1 MAQGDTQITVVGN
14 IVADPEL
21 RYTPNGAAVANF
33 RVAST
38 PRRYDQQAGQ
48 FVDGEPLFLT
58 CNVWRQPAENVAN
71 SLNKGDR
78 VIVTGRLRQRSYED
92 RNGERRTVF
101 EIEVEEVGPSLR
113 FATADINKAY
123 RGGGQGGNAGGNGG
137 GFGGGNAG
145 GFGGQG
151 GQGGQGNSG
160 NGGQGG
166 FGGNAGNQGGQGNG
180 GNGGQGGF
188 GGNAGNQGGQ
198 GNQGQNNQGFG
209 GHNAAMD
216 DDPWNSAPQSGFG
229 DGDDEPPF

>member
-113 FATADINKAY
+113 FATAEINKAY
-123 RGGGQGGNAGGNGG
+123 RGGSQGGNAGGGG
-137 GFGGGNAG
+137 GFGGNAG

-151 GQGGQGNSG
+151 GQGS
-160 NGGQGG
+160 
-166 FGGNAGNQGGQGNG
+166 QGNG

>member
-113 FATADINKAY
+113 FATADINKAF
-123 RGGGQGGNAGGNGG
+123 RGGQGGN
-137 GFGGGNAG
+137 
-145 GFGGQG
+145 GQG
-151 GQGGQGNSG
+151 GQG
-160 NGGQGG
+160 GG
-166 FGGNAGNQGGQGNG
+166 FGGNAGGQGGGFGGNAGGQGN

-198 GNQGQNNQGFG
+198 GNQAQNNQGFG

>member
-137 GFGGGNAG
+137 NAG
-145 GFGGQG
+145 GF
-151 GQGGQGNSG
+151 
-160 NGGQGG
+160 GGQGG

>member
-113 FATADINKAY
+113 FATAEINKAY
-123 RGGGQGGNAGGNGG
+123 RGGSQGGNAGGGNGG
-137 GFGGGNAG
+137 GFGGNAG

-151 GQGGQGNSG
+151 GQGGQGNG
-160 NGGQGG
+160 
-166 FGGNAGNQGGQGNG
+166 
-180 GNGGQGGF
+180 GGQGGF

>member
-113 FATADINKAY
+113 FATAEINKAY
-123 RGGGQGGNAGGNGG
+123 RGGGQGGNAGGGG
-137 GFGGGNAG
+137 GFGGNAG

-151 GQGGQGNSG
+151 GP
-160 NGGQGG
+160 GQGG
-166 FGGNAGNQGGQGNG
+166 QGGQGNG

>member
-113 FATADINKAY
+113 FATVDINKAY

-151 GQGGQGNSG
+151 GQGGP
-160 NGGQGG
+160 
-166 FGGNAGNQGGQGNG
+166 

>member
-71 SLNKGDR
+71 SLSKGDR

-113 FATADINKAY
+113 FATADINKSF
-123 RGGGQGGNAGGNGG
+123 RGGGQGGNAGGGNGG

-145 GFGGQG
+145 GFGG
-151 GQGGQGNSG
+151 
-160 NGGQGG
+160 
-166 FGGNAGNQGGQGNG
+166 QGGQGNG

>member
-123 RGGGQGGNAGGNGG
+123 RGGGQGGNAGGGG
-137 GFGGGNAG
+137 GFGGNAG

-151 GQGGQGNSG
+151 GP
-160 NGGQGG
+160 GQGG
-166 FGGNAGNQGGQGNG
+166 QGGQGNG

>member
-113 FATADINKAY
+113 FATAEINKAY
-123 RGGGQGGNAGGNGG
+123 RGGSQGGNAGGGNGG
-137 GFGGGNAG
+137 GFGGNAG

-151 GQGGQGNSG
+151 GP
-160 NGGQGG
+160 GQGG
-166 FGGNAGNQGGQGNG
+166 QGGQGNG

>member
-113 FATADINKAY
+113 FATADINKSF
-123 RGGGQGGNAGGNGG
+123 RGGGQGGNAGGGNGG
-137 GFGGGNAG
+137 GFGGNAG
-145 GFGGQG
+145 GFGG
-151 GQGGQGNSG
+151 
-160 NGGQGG
+160 
-166 FGGNAGNQGGQGNG
+166 QGGQGNG

>member
-137 GFGGGNAG
+137 GFGGNAG

-151 GQGGQGNSG
+151 GP
-160 NGGQGG
+160 GQGG
-166 FGGNAGNQGGQGNG
+166 QGGQGNG
-180 GNGGQGGF
+180 GGQGGF

-209 GHNAAMD
+209 GRNAAMD

>member
-113 FATADINKAY
+113 FATAEINKAY
-123 RGGGQGGNAGGNGG
+123 RGGGQGGNAGGGG
-137 GFGGGNAG
+137 GFGGNAG

-151 GQGGQGNSG
+151 GR
-160 NGGQGG
+160 
-166 FGGNAGNQGGQGNG
+166 GGQGNG
-180 GNGGQGGF
+180 GGQGGF

>member
-113 FATADINKAY
+113 FATADINRAF
-123 RGGGQGGNAGGNGG
+123 RGGQ
-137 GFGGGNAG
+137 GGNAG

-151 GQGGQGNSG
+151 GQGGGFGGNAGGQGNG

-166 FGGNAGNQGGQGNG
+166 FGGH
-180 GNGGQGGF
+180 
-188 GGNAGNQGGQ
+188 AGNQGGQ

>member
-101 EIEVEEVGPSLR
+101 EIEVEEVGPSRR
-113 FATADINKAY
+113 FATADINKSF
-123 RGGGQGGNAGGNGG
+123 RGGGQGGNAGGGNGG

-151 GQGGQGNSG
+151 G
-160 NGGQGG
+160 
-166 FGGNAGNQGGQGNG
+166 QGGQGNG

>member
-113 FATADINKAY
+113 FATADINKSF
-123 RGGGQGGNAGGNGG
+123 RGGGQGGNAGGGNGG

-145 GFGGQG
+145 GFGG
-151 GQGGQGNSG
+151 
-160 NGGQGG
+160 
-166 FGGNAGNQGGQGNG
+166 QGGQGNG

>member
-71 SLNKGDR
+71 SLSKGDR
-78 VIVTGRLRQRSYED
+78 VIVTGRLRQRSYDD

-113 FATADINKAY
+113 FATADINKSF
-123 RGGGQGGNAGGNGG
+123 RGGGQGGQGQGNGGNG

-145 GFGGQG
+145 G
-151 GQGGQGNSG
+151 
-160 NGGQGG
+160 QGG
-166 FGGNAGNQGGQGNG
+166 FGG
-180 GNGGQGGF
+180 
-188 GGNAGNQGGQ
+188 GNAGGQGQ

-209 GHNAAMD
+209 GRNAAMD

>member
-123 RGGGQGGNAGGNGG
+123 RGGGQGGNAGGGG
-137 GFGGGNAG
+137 GFGGNAG
-145 GFGGQG
+145 SFGGPGQG
-151 GQGGQGNSG
+151 GQGGQGNG
-160 NGGQGG
+160 
-166 FGGNAGNQGGQGNG
+166 
-180 GNGGQGGF
+180 GGQGGF

>member
-113 FATADINKAY
+113 FATAEINKAY
-123 RGGGQGGNAGGNGG
+123 RGGGQGGNAGGGG
-137 GFGGGNAG
+137 GFGGNAG

-151 GQGGQGNSG
+151 GQG
-160 NGGQGG
+160 QGG
-166 FGGNAGNQGGQGNG
+166 QGGQGNG
-180 GNGGQGGF
+180 GNGGQGGC

>member
-123 RGGGQGGNAGGNGG
+123 RGGGQGGNAGGGNGG
-137 GFGGGNAG
+137 GFGGNAG

-151 GQGGQGNSG
+151 GQGS
-160 NGGQGG
+160 
-166 FGGNAGNQGGQGNG
+166 QGNG

-198 GNQGQNNQGFG
+198 GSQGQNNQGFG

>member
-113 FATADINKAY
+113 FATAEINKAY
-123 RGGGQGGNAGGNGG
+123 RGGSQGGNAGGGG
-137 GFGGGNAG
+137 GFGGNAG

-151 GQGGQGNSG
+151 GQGGQGNG
-160 NGGQGG
+160 GGQGG
-166 FGGNAGNQGGQGNG
+166 FGGNAGNQGGQGNP
-180 GNGGQGGF
+180 
-188 GGNAGNQGGQ
+188 
-198 GNQGQNNQGFG
+198 GQNNQGFG

>member
-113 FATADINKAY
+113 FATADINKSF
-123 RGGGQGGNAGGNGG
+123 RGGGQGGNAGGGNGG

-151 GQGGQGNSG
+151 G
-160 NGGQGG
+160 
-166 FGGNAGNQGGQGNG
+166 QGGQGNG

>member
-113 FATADINKAY
+113 FATADINKSF
-123 RGGGQGGNAGGNGG
+123 RGGGQGGNAGGGNGG
-137 GFGGGNAG
+137 GFGGNAG

-151 GQGGQGNSG
+151 GQGGQGNG
-160 NGGQGG
+160 GGQGG
-166 FGGNAGNQGGQGNG
+166 FGGNAGNQGGQGNP
-180 GNGGQGGF
+180 
-188 GGNAGNQGGQ
+188 
-198 GNQGQNNQGFG
+198 GQNNQGFG

>member
-113 FATADINKAY
+113 FATADINKAF
-123 RGGGQGGNAGGNGG
+123 RG
-137 GFGGGNAG
+137 
-145 GFGGQG
+145 
-151 GQGGQGNSG
+151 
-160 NGGQGG
+160 
-166 FGGNAGNQGGQGNG
+166 GGQGNG
-180 GNGGQGGF
+180 GNGGNGGFGNQGGQGGF
-188 GGNAGNQGGQ
+188 GGNGGNGGNGGFGNQGSQGGQGGNGAQ
-198 GNQGQNNQGFG
+198 GNQGQNNQGLG
-209 GHNAAMD
+209 GRNAAMD

>member
-113 FATADINKAY
+113 FATADINKAF
-123 RGGGQGGNAGGNGG
+123 RGGGQGGNAGGGNGG
-137 GFGGGNAG
+137 GFGGNAG

-151 GQGGQGNSG
+151 GQGS
-160 NGGQGG
+160 
-166 FGGNAGNQGGQGNG
+166 QGNG

>member
-113 FATADINKAY
+113 FATAEINKAY
-123 RGGGQGGNAGGNGG
+123 RGGSQGGNAGGGG
-137 GFGGGNAG
+137 GFGGNAG

-151 GQGGQGNSG
+151 GP
-160 NGGQGG
+160 GQGG
-166 FGGNAGNQGGQGNG
+166 QGGQGNG
-180 GNGGQGGF
+180 GGQGGF